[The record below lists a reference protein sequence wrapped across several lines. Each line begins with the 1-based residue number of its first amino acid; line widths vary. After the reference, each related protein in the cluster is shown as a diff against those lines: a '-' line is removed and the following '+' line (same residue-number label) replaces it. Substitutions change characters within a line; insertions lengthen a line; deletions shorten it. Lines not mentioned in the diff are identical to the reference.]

1 MAQHH
6 AVDLFSFNA
15 IEIDH
20 PPAAKEEKAI
30 ELPVKP
36 PAAEQD
42 VSPPAPPP
50 APVEVKTAEIEAV
63 SEPAPEAEA
72 EIEIEAEA
80 ATPRTPGRPR
90 SETSRS
96 AILDATRRL
105 VSHTSVRDLS
115 IEGIA
120 KKAGVGKTTIYRW
133 WPNKVAVVIEAFAD
147 SMDVAAPVTG
157 SETPDATTALLRH
170 LERLLRQLRGRNGKI
185 IADLFAESQCD
196 AKVMAQFDTFYMT
209 ARRQEVET
217 LIAAGQADGSF
228 NPDIPADI
236 AVDIVL
242 GPVFLRLLGGA
253 DGLNEDFSARWPALA
268 AAALR

>member
-1 MAQHH
+1 MAKPH

-15 IEIDH
+15 VEIDQPAAQ
-20 PPAAKEEKAI
+20 PPALKEEKPVD
-30 ELPVKP
+30 LPVKP
-36 PAAEQD
+36 PAVEQD
-42 VSPPAPPP
+42 VQPPAPIEIK
-50 APVEVKTAEIEAV
+50 VEI
-63 SEPAPEAEA
+63 EAEA
-72 EIEIEAEA
+72 EIEAEP

-90 SETSRS
+90 SESSRS

-147 SMDVAAPVTG
+147 SMDVAAPITG
-157 SETPDATTALLRH
+157 SETPDAATALSRH

-196 AKVMAQFDTFYMT
+196 PKVMAQFDTFYMT
-209 ARRQEVET
+209 ARREEVLALVLT
-217 LIAAGQADGSF
+217 GQTHGLF
-228 NPDIPADI
+228 NSAIPADI

-242 GPVFLRLLGGA
+242 GPVFLRLLSGA
-253 DGLNEDFSARWPALA
+253 DGLNDDFAATWPALA
-268 AAALR
+268 VAALR